1 MTTLGRGGGDTAAVA
16 MAAALKAE
24 RCEIIKE
31 VDEHLLGRSAYRTGC
46 KAIAASGTK
55 RLPGIIGEAEAVEMM
70 TVTGPRAHEIG
81 TVHEVVVDPLAR
93 AEEIGAELSLSA

>member
-1 MTTLGRGGGDTAAVA
+1 MRDDAKSALSVDPAVTEITTLGQGGSDTAAVA

-24 RCEIIKE
+24 RCEIIKV

-55 RLPGIIGEAEAVEMM
+55 CLPGIIGEAEAV
-70 TVTGPRAHEIG
+70 G
-81 TVHEVVVDPLAR
+81 
-93 AEEIGAELSLSA
+93 

>member
-1 MTTLGRGGGDTAAVA
+1 

-24 RCEIIKE
+24 RCEIIKV

-55 RLPGIIGEAEAVEMM
+55 RLPGIIGEAEAVEMILLRL

-81 TVHEVVVDPLAR
+81 TVHEVVVDPLPR